1 MKWINVDLEWCEKLI
16 NRLVNEYD
24 YTMVHVEEGS
34 LGLGDVVMVPSH
46 DNQYFFIIREYY
58 LNEWS
63 SGHKYMKC
71 RKLPKEWDK
80 KVDAVWQD

>member
-1 MKWINVDLEWCEKLI
+1 MKWINVDLKSVERLI
-16 NRLVNEYD
+16 SRLIDEYNYD
-24 YTMVHVEEGS
+24 MLQVEEGC
-34 LGLGDVVMVPSH
+34 LGFGDVVMLPP
-46 DNQYFFIIREYY
+46 DNKHYFFIIREYY

>member
-1 MKWINVDLEWCEKLI
+1 MKWINVDLEWCENLI
-16 NRLVNEYD
+16 NRLANEYD
-24 YTMVHVEEGS
+24 YTMVQVEEGS

-80 KVDAVWQD
+80 KVDAAWQD